1 MRLPTEI
8 LDPYL
13 DSAPVDI
20 AAAAAAL
27 GIAVIP
33 ANLAPNEAINLEMAE
48 DGTWRAY
55 LNRRMLETQIRFAV
69 AHVVAH
75 FVLHRD
81 LVEPLISGKRVHRE
95 NLVFRSEF
103 DDDIERQANRYAASL
118 LLPTALVRAVPWIGT
133 ADTMALRIADT
144 FGVNLPVARLR
155 MDKLALRPAAIPA

>member
-13 DSAPVDI
+13 CSTPVDI
-20 AAAAAAL
+20 GAAAAAL

-33 ANLAPNEAINLEMAE
+33 ANLAPNETINLELDE

-55 LNRRMLETQIRFAV
+55 LNRRMLETQTRFAI

-81 LVEPLISGKRVHRE
+81 LVEPLIAGKRIHRE
-95 NLVFRSEF
+95 DLVFRSGL

-118 LLPTALVRAVPWIGT
+118 LLPAALVRAVAWIGT
-133 ADTMALRIADT
+133 RDTMALRLAQT

-155 MDKLALRPAAIPA
+155 MDDLAIRPVAVPA

>member
-13 DSAPVDI
+13 VSAPVDL
-20 AAAAAAL
+20 AAAAADL
-27 GIAVIP
+27 GIVVLS

-55 LNRRMLETQIRFAV
+55 LNRRMLPTQTRFAV

-81 LVEPLISGKRVHRE
+81 IVEPLIAGKRVHRE
-95 NLVFRSEF
+95 NLVFRSDL

-118 LLPTALVRAVPWIGT
+118 LLPAALVRGVTWIGT
-133 ADTMALRIADT
+133 ADTMALRLADA

-155 MDKLALRPAAIPA
+155 MDELALRPQDIPA

>member
-20 AAAAAAL
+20 AAAAADL
-27 GIAVIP
+27 GIVVLS

-55 LNRRMLETQIRFAV
+55 LNRRMLETQSRFAV

-81 LVEPLISGKRVHRE
+81 LVEPLIAGKRVHRE
-95 NLVFRSEF
+95 NLVFRSDL
-103 DDDIERQANRYAASL
+103 DDVIERQANRYAASL
-118 LLPTALVRAVPWIGT
+118 LLPAALVRAVPWIGT

-155 MDKLALRPAAIPA
+155 MDDLAIRPAAVSA